1 MIYICKVIS
10 LLIIFSVVIMSLFT
24 NIRITKTQQT
34 IIYLF
39 FSLALSLMAYFVDV
53 PIGWDLARHLNFIE
67 QIYSS
72 NISLFDYLF
81 NNTSSIGGGY
91 NGLLTFNI
99 IQYFIANYT
108 SNYMIISAIFV
119 FADYAIVS
127 YIAID
132 WQISTVNRSNIPFLS
147 LLLCF
152 CFLPYVFCVSGLRN
166 ALCASLLALGIYL
179 YLYKKK
185 KVIVF
190 IVLAFLAATVHPA
203 AIITIPFVFIAKLDL
218 KALGYI
224 AVFILSALAQ
234 SVAKWMSTSSIRYF
248 QIIGSKYFSYTS
260 EEQYRAS
267 RAQLYTVLILISIFL
282 LIYFCTLMKN
292 KKDDDNSEKN
302 HIYNFLAVYMVY
314 ILGNIG
320 NYDMVLR
327 PAYVLGPL
335 SPVLCSLI
343 LDNEI
348 WTNSVIEKRTQKI
361 FRSFAYILCLTF
373 GIYLNYKFFVYYGEA
388 FI

>member
-1 MIYICKVIS
+1 
-10 LLIIFSVVIMSLFT
+10 MSLFT

-185 KVIVF
+185 K
-190 IVLAFLAATVHPA
+190 
-203 AIITIPFVFIAKLDL
+203 
-218 KALGYI
+218 
-224 AVFILSALAQ
+224 
-234 SVAKWMSTSSIRYF
+234 R
-248 QIIGSKYFSYTS
+248 
-260 EEQYRAS
+260 
-267 RAQLYTVLILISIFL
+267 
-282 LIYFCTLMKN
+282 
-292 KKDDDNSEKN
+292 
-302 HIYNFLAVYMVY
+302 
-314 ILGNIG
+314 
-320 NYDMVLR
+320 
-327 PAYVLGPL
+327 
-335 SPVLCSLI
+335 
-343 LDNEI
+343 
-348 WTNSVIEKRTQKI
+348 
-361 FRSFAYILCLTF
+361 
-373 GIYLNYKFFVYYGEA
+373 
-388 FI
+388 